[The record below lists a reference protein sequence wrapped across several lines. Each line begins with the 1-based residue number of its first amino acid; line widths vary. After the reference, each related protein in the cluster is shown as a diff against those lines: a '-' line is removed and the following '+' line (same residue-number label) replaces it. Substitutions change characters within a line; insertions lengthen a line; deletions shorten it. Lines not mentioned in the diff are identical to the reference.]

1 MHAPVFSR
9 PTRLLTSLLA
19 TLVLAACGQ
28 GDGPESI
35 INSPA
40 TPLPDVPAGFC
51 DPINFEI
58 LCPAVGIVNFNGGAT
73 TIIDNPDQSGINT
86 SDLVAQMQ
94 KFPDEPFGGTRLD
107 LAGPI
112 DFSNGEAFTIKVW
125 SQRVVPLTFKLEQL
139 NVERAFSHSGG
150 SAWEELCFD
159 FTGLTSGMPNNGL
172 TLIFD
177 NGVLGQADTDPDNW
191 TFYYDD
197 ITQVASCPTGP
208 GPTTFS
214 TITFDD
220 PALTYT
226 LTGFGG
232 AEDSSIVADP
242 AGGSNQVVQ
251 VNRSDTAETFAGT
264 TVSLGPNESVPPIPL
279 DASNTQMTARVW
291 SPAAGIPVRL
301 KIENASQSAIAVETE
316 ALTTASGAWETLT
329 FDFSVQA
336 AGTTAFDP
344 TATYDKIIIF
354 FNFGTDGATAGAQ
367 TYYFDDID
375 VATGGGG
382 GTPTPFAALTFDDTA
397 LTYTLRGFGG
407 AEDSTVV
414 ADPTDAGNNVVQV
427 NRSATAETFAGTVV
441 STLANEAVG
450 VIPLDATNT
459 QMTVRVYSPAAGIP
473 VRLKV
478 ENSGNAG
485 VSVETEATTTV
496 ADTWETL
503 TFDFTNEATGTAAFD
518 PAATYDKV
526 IVFFNFGTDGATAGA
541 QTFFFDDVDVASGG
555 GGTPAPFAAIDFDDP
570 GTTYALRGFGGAEDS
585 TVVADPTDAGNNVV
599 QVNRSATAE
608 TFAGTVVSTGP
619 NESIPVI
626 PLDATNTEMTL
637 RVYSPAAGIQVR
649 LKVEN
654 SGNPGISVET
664 EATTTVADTWETLTF
679 DFTNEAT
686 GTAAF
691 DPTATYDKV
700 IVFFNF
706 GTNGATA
713 GAQTFFFDDIDVASG
728 SGGGSGGPGSAGSPI
743 AFESGSA
750 TFNDFEGGAATVVAN
765 PAPGGINTSG
775 FVGQMQKFDGQ
786 PFAGS
791 TLDLGG
797 TVALAAGDSYTMKV
811 RALRPVVVTFKLEP
825 IGDERTATYTGSGD
839 WQELCFDFT
848 GVAGDVTGI
857 TLIFDNGTVG
867 DAAGDP
873 DNWTFQF
880 DDIEQTSAT
889 CPAPAMFSTLT
900 FDDPALTYTLRD
912 FGGAASTVTNDPDGG
927 SNMVVQVV
935 RSATAE
941 TFAGSVVSTLDNESV
956 GIIPLDASNTQMTV
970 RVYSPMAGIP
980 VRLKIENSISPA
992 VSVETEASTTTANAW
1007 ETLTFDFT
1015 NEASGTPAFDPAATY
1030 DKIVVF
1036 FNFGTDG
1043 ATAGEQTFYF
1053 DDVAVDTGGGGGG
1066 GGGYTT
1072 LTFDDAMTTYT
1083 LRGFGG
1089 AEDSTVAA
1097 DPVGGGNMVVQVN
1110 RSATAETFAGTVV
1123 STGPNESVPVIP
1135 LDAMDTTMT
1144 VRVYAPAAGIV
1155 VRLKVEDS
1163 SDDTISVETEATTT
1177 AANAWETLTFDFA
1190 NEAMGTAAFNPANTY
1205 DKIAIFFNFG
1215 TNGATAGAQTFF
1227 FDDIAVN

>member
-1 MHAPVFSR
+1 MHAPVNLR
-9 PTRLLTSLLA
+9 PIRLLTALLA
-19 TLVLAACGQ
+19 TLILAACGQ

-35 INSPA
+35 PNSPA
-40 TPLPDVPAGFC
+40 TPLPEIPVGFC

-58 LCPAVGIVNFNGGAT
+58 LCPAVAIVNFNGGAT

-107 LAGPI
+107 VAGPI

-139 NVERAFSHSGG
+139 NVELAFSHSGG
-150 SAWEELCFD
+150 GTWEELCFD
-159 FTGLTSGMPNNGL
+159 FSGQTGGVPNDGL

-197 ITQVASCPTGP
+197 ITQVASCPTAP

-220 PALTYT
+220 SALTYT

-232 AEDSSIVADP
+232 AEDSSIVDDP
-242 AGGSNQVVQ
+242 AGGSNQVVR
-251 VNRSDTAETFAGT
+251 VNRSDMAETFAGT
-264 TVSLGPNESVPPIPL
+264 TVSLGPNQSVPVIPL
-279 DASNTQMTARVW
+279 DASNTRMTARVW
-291 SPAAGIPVRL
+291 SPAAGIPVRM
-301 KIENASQSAIAVETE
+301 KIENAAASAIAVETE
-316 ALTTASGAWETLT
+316 ALTTTSGAWETLT
-329 FDFSVQA
+329 FDFSAQA
-336 AGTTAFDP
+336 MGTPAFD
-344 TATYDKIIIF
+344 ASAEYNKIIIF

-382 GTPTPFAALTFDDTA
+382 GTPTPFAALTFDDSA
-397 LTYTLRGFGG
+397 VTYTLRGFGG
-407 AEDSTVV
+407 AEDSTVA

-427 NRSATAETFAGTVV
+427 NRSATADTFAGTVV

-450 VIPLDATNT
+450 VIPLDASNT
-459 QMTVRVYSPAAGIP
+459 EMTVRVYAPAAGIP
-473 VRLKV
+473 VRLKI
-478 ENSGNAG
+478 ENSGDPA
-485 VSVETEATTTV
+485 VSVETEAMTTA

-503 TFDFTNEATGTAAFD
+503 TFDFTNQVSGTAAFN
-518 PAATYDKV
+518 PAATYDKIV
-526 IVFFNFGTDGATAGA
+526 VFFNFGTDGATAGA
-541 QTFFFDDVDVASGG
+541 QTFFFDDVDVAS
-555 GGTPAPFAAIDFDDP
+555 
-570 GTTYALRGFGGAEDS
+570 S
-585 TVVADPTDAGNNVV
+585 
-599 QVNRSATAE
+599 
-608 TFAGTVVSTGP
+608 
-619 NESIPVI
+619 
-626 PLDATNTEMTL
+626 
-637 RVYSPAAGIQVR
+637 
-649 LKVEN
+649 
-654 SGNPGISVET
+654 
-664 EATTTVADTWETLTF
+664 
-679 DFTNEAT
+679 
-686 GTAAF
+686 
-691 DPTATYDKV
+691 
-700 IVFFNF
+700 
-706 GTNGATA
+706 
-713 GAQTFFFDDIDVASG
+713 
-728 SGGGSGGPGSAGSPI
+728 SGGGGPGSAGSPI

-765 PAPGGINTSG
+765 PAPGGINTSS

-791 TLDLGG
+791 TLDLGA
-797 TVALAAGDSYTMKV
+797 TVAIAAGDSYKMKV
-811 RALRPVVVTFKLEP
+811 RAQRAVVVTFKLEP
-825 IGDERTATYTGSGD
+825 IGDERTATYSGSGD
-839 WQELCFDFT
+839 WEELCFDFT

-880 DDIEQTSAT
+880 DDIEQTSDT
-889 CPAPAMFSTLT
+889 CPAPAAFSTLT
-900 FDDPALTYTLRD
+900 FDDSAVTYTLRD
-912 FGGAASTVTNDPDGG
+912 FGGAASTVTNDPAGG

-935 RSATAE
+935 RSAAAE
-941 TFAGSVVSTLDNESV
+941 TFAGTVVSTLANEAV
-956 GIIPLDASNTQMTV
+956 GVIPLDAMNTTMTV
-970 RVYSPMAGIP
+970 RVYSPAAGIP
-980 VRLKIENSISPA
+980 VRLKIENSLFPA

-1015 NEASGTPAFDPAATY
+1015 NEVSGTAAFDAAATY

-1053 DDVAVDTGGGGGG
+1053 DDVAAGAGGGGSGM
-1066 GGGYTT
+1066 YTT
-1072 LTFDDAMTTYT
+1072 ITFDDMATTYT

-1089 AEDSTVAA
+1089 AEDSSVVA

-1110 RSATAETFAGTVV
+1110 RSAAAETFAGTVV
-1123 STGPNESVPVIP
+1123 STGPNESVPAIP

-1155 VRLKVEDS
+1155 VRLKVENS
-1163 SDDTISVETEATTT
+1163 GDDTITVETEATTT
-1177 AANAWETLTFDFA
+1177 AANTWETLTFDFA
-1190 NEAMGTAAFNPANTY
+1190 NEAMGTAAFNPASTY

-1215 TNGATAGAQTFF
+1215 TNGATAGAQTFY